1 MRSCK
6 WSEKK
11 YFGFAVNKQPFYT
24 PLFFMF
30 NMIEKIDKG
39 TIRDKDAVL
48 AVLVAKTNELIEA
61 ANLAEKRRV
70 RSKQPF

>member
-1 MRSCK
+1 
-6 WSEKK
+6 
-11 YFGFAVNKQPFYT
+11 
-24 PLFFMF
+24 MF